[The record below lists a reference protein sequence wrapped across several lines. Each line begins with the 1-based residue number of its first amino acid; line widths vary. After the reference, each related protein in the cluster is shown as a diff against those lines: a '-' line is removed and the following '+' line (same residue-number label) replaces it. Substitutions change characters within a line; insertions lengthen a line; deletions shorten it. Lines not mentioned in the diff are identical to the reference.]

1 MKQFS
6 KQFKKEAE
14 KISLNSDEQVVLR
27 EKVLAF
33 MKYHPLPSSK
43 MVNNLNKNHNFLKQA
58 DGDWMI
64 IDLKKW
70 HIFKWS
76 SLALILT
83 LTTIP
88 YLAENSVPG
97 DSLYAVKVNFNEEV
111 RSSLAF
117 NSYNKIVWEAE
128 RLNRRIA
135 EVNLLTSEGKMT
147 EEIENGVV
155 EAVKNHRE
163 RAKKEIENLK
173 QSDKD
178 GAALIAVQLDAI
190 IDIQS
195 VSLKKAAETNSS
207 SSLSSKIVKVL
218 GEESEVNK
226 ELYSNISI
234 SWERLVAQVDK
245 ETKKAYELSRL
256 VEKNINK
263 KDQSSL
269 KRHLEDISRKI
280 NFASEKKET
289 SNEEAK
295 RMLFEVLSDTQ
306 KLIVVMSNSGIKT
319 ELNLEEVV
327 PITLT
332 TEERLSEVLKE
343 IKNSEN
349 LLDKLTKISH
359 QDLNSEISDKIK
371 EAINLTK
378 KELEET
384 KLLLNSQEDSI
395 DEIEKKSDNALQIL
409 TDASDLVK
417 SNLSLLEKG
426 EESEENA
433 TNETPSSSKSIKE
446 GEDSEEEK
454 KEDINGNSKNKESQ
468 TSDEN
473 EKNKKEEV

>member
-43 MVNNLNKNHNFLKQA
+43 MVNNLNKNHNSLNQENE
-58 DGDWMI
+58 DWMI
-64 IDLKKW
+64 INLKKW

-111 RSSLAF
+111 RSSLTF

-343 IKNSEN
+343 IKNSED
-349 LLDKLTKISH
+349 LLDKLTKISR
-359 QDLNSEISDKIK
+359 QDLSSEISDKIK
-371 EAINLTK
+371 EAIKLAE
-378 KELEET
+378 KELEEI
-384 KLLLNSQEDSI
+384 KLLLDEKEDFI
-395 DEIEKKSDNALQIL
+395 DKIEKKSNSTLQIL
-409 TDASDLVK
+409 TDASNLVK
-417 SNLSLLEKG
+417 NNLNLLE
-426 EESEENA
+426 EEEITDQDTITEE
-433 TNETPSSSKSIKE
+433 TSTSSKSVNE
-446 GEDSEEEK
+446 GEGDVEKEEE
-454 KEDINGNSKNKESQ
+454 ISKNKESQ